1 MPDFSQ
7 MSARELRSIA
17 PTYGITGAS
26 RKLAKTIRAELDAL
40 HVEAVVEG
48 RRRGIHLATVAPIG
62 GDFDK
67 APRVVFDREAR
78 DALAAQPVLVY
89 DPAEQLTKAHL
100 NTRGARVRSD
110 RRHYTVKSERGDLI
124 VKTLPR
130 QQRRRGVQVPAT
142 REALM
147 LNRVALGVAR

>member
-26 RKLAKTIRAELDAL
+26 RKLAKTIRAELAAAF
-40 HVEAVVEG
+40 EAARIEG
-48 RRRGIHLATVAPIG
+48 RRRGYQFSTLAPISEG
-62 GDFDK
+62 HPE
-67 APRVVFDREAR
+67 PRVVFDREAR

-89 DPAEQLTKAHL
+89 DPAENITKAQQ
-100 NTRGARVRSD
+100 RSRAAKVRFD
-110 RRHYTVKSERGDLI
+110 RRHYTVKSERGDRI
-124 VKTLPR
+124 VKNLKPF
-130 QQRRRGVQVPAT
+130 QRRRGIQAPAT
-142 REALM
+142 RDDLM